1 MRRVALIEGVRW
13 GVAISALVPLL
24 AVAGLSPALSWI
36 PEPVV
41 IAVGVTVPIAGYALA
56 GVRGSAV
63 TGRWMDGL
71 AAGAV
76 AGALSGLVG
85 GVSYAVFGKPLLNVP
100 VGVVVGVPVGR
111 SLEQSLRWRDVAPD
125 RTSGSARRAAQ
136 STEPARSD
144 RSLAPRTL
152 TSRLLDDA

>member
-100 VGVVVGVPVGR
+100 GGLVVGVTGGALVGAVAALAR
-111 SLEQSLRWRDVAPD
+111 RRGVLRGSR
-125 RTSGSARRAAQ
+125 SARRVDQ
-136 STEPARSD
+136 R
-144 RSLAPRTL
+144 
-152 TSRLLDDA
+152 